1 MEITQESMNLLVRE
15 YSDTVLRVAYTYLK
29 NKADAEDVMQDLFL
43 NIIDKNPEFND
54 KKHEKLWIIRSTVNL
69 CKNRVSS
76 FWNKH
81 KCSIDDVREM
91 SVCDNYNKDSDV
103 FKAVMDMPEK
113 YRIAVYMFYY
123 EGYSTAEI
131 SKITGK
137 NDATV
142 RSYLR
147 RARER
152 LKNVL
157 KEEYDFE

>member
-1 MEITQESMNLLVRE
+1 MEITQEGMNLLVRE

-81 KCSIDDVREM
+81 KCSIL
-91 SVCDNYNKDSDV
+91 KI
-103 FKAVMDMPEK
+103 KTK
-113 YRIAVYMFYY
+113 
-123 EGYSTAEI
+123 
-131 SKITGK
+131 KITDALAKMKKRFGK
-137 NDATV
+137 T
-142 RSYLR
+142 L
-147 RARER
+147 E
-152 LKNVL
+152 K
-157 KEEYDFE
+157 